1 MRGSLLALNP
11 GTAAGAG
18 GIKNEYLIAL
28 GEKMKEHEL
37 KLFEEFALAYSAGK
51 LPHWFYKVFQSL
63 QTVAPFKDNGKE
75 AVRPLGLKNS
85 MVKMF
90 NKEVVSQSKPEIRDF
105 LEPVQLGIS
114 IAGPALLTR
123 SVSGI
128 MEAFQDYICF
138 RLDLKNAF
146 NEISRRSILD
156 VLDSEEMNHTSIV
169 SKIFFSIKSIYYDY
183 S

>member
-75 AVRPLGLKNS
+75 AVRPLGPKNS

-90 NKEVVSQSKPEIRDF
+90 NKEVVTQSKPEIRDF

-156 VLDSEEMNHTSIV
+156 VLDSEDSLRHLVTRV
-169 SKIFFSIKSIYYDY
+169 G
-183 S
+183 

>member
-75 AVRPLGLKNS
+75 AVRPLCLKWTLKWL
-85 MVKMF
+85 VILRYT
-90 NKEVVSQSKPEIRDF
+90 EIPA
-105 LEPVQLGIS
+105 EPYFSFKKAEKVEMLV
-114 IAGPALLTR
+114 LLW
-123 SVSGI
+123 
-128 MEAFQDYICF
+128 Q
-138 RLDLKNAF
+138 K
-146 NEISRRSILD
+146 
-156 VLDSEEMNHTSIV
+156 
-169 SKIFFSIKSIYYDY
+169 
-183 S
+183 

>member
-1 MRGSLLALNP
+1 
-11 GTAAGAG
+11 
-18 GIKNEYLIAL
+18 
-28 GEKMKEHEL
+28 
-37 KLFEEFALAYSAGK
+37 
-51 LPHWFYKVFQSL
+51 
-63 QTVAPFKDNGKE
+63 
-75 AVRPLGLKNS
+75 

-156 VLDSEEMNHTSIV
+156 VLDSEEMNQTSIV
-169 SKIFFSIKSIYYDY
+169 SKRFFSIKCIYYDY